1 MPGYMVYWPQ
11 DRVKELEKA
20 GDTGPIKVVL
30 GSVHSRMP
38 SIASVKVGDVVFPVT
53 LVKKQLCVLARLPV
67 EHREPAFD
75 YCIREL
81 GGEHGALIPEGVALE
96 WVGGGGRHYWGCRTK
111 RYDRPE
117 VLPEGI
123 RLVPLSEQV
132 AKPHLKHQEPFNCCS
147 QWAVWGERGSSIR
160 PRPIPPELAPDLR
173 FGHPK
178 SKEKALRF
186 DKNGGILA
194 MSLQSTRRMSPETL
208 AGFEGLFA
216 GE

>member
-20 GDTGPIKVVL
+20 GDIGPIKVVL

-81 GGEHGALIPEGVALE
+81 GEEHGALIPEGVAPS
-96 WVGGGGRHYWGCRTK
+96 VTTVRRTCR
-111 RYDRPE
+111 
-117 VLPEGI
+117 
-123 RLVPLSEQV
+123 
-132 AKPHLKHQEPFNCCS
+132 
-147 QWAVWGERGSSIR
+147 RGS
-160 PRPIPPELAPDLR
+160 
-173 FGHPK
+173 
-178 SKEKALRF
+178 
-186 DKNGGILA
+186 
-194 MSLQSTRRMSPETL
+194 
-208 AGFEGLFA
+208 GLFPFRSRWQSPT
-216 GE
+216 

>member
-75 YCIREL
+75 YCIREPSLL
-81 GGEHGALIPEGVALE
+81 GLSQQTLRAPRGPAGGDPSRSPFGA
-96 WVGGGGRHYWGCRTK
+96 GGKT
-111 RYDRPE
+111 
-117 VLPEGI
+117 
-123 RLVPLSEQV
+123 
-132 AKPHLKHQEPFNCCS
+132 
-147 QWAVWGERGSSIR
+147 
-160 PRPIPPELAPDLR
+160 PPKAPGA
-173 FGHPK
+173 F
-178 SKEKALRF
+178 
-186 DKNGGILA
+186 
-194 MSLQSTRRMSPETL
+194 
-208 AGFEGLFA
+208 
-216 GE
+216 